1 LFLFK
6 KFIQTIMHKTL
17 LALTFF
23 LLLALSSH
31 AQENNNNY
39 FPVQTKI
46 INGTIE
52 GNFDTKTGL
61 QLYFGVPFAKPPI
74 GPLRW
79 KSPQPLE
86 NWKGV
91 KQTKKF
97 GPRPVQAIVFGDM
110 NSRSDGL
117 SEDCLYLNVWTP
129 AKRDTKDLPV
139 LVYFYGGGVVGGD
152 ASEPRYDGESL
163 AKKGIVVVTVNYRL
177 GIFGFLSLPEL
188 SAEAPYKA
196 SGNYGF
202 LDQVAALKWVQKN
215 IAAFGGNPNHV
226 TIAGE
231 SAGSMSVSVLMASPL
246 SKNLINAAIGESG
259 ASINP
264 TGAPVSLKDAEKT
277 GLDFVTK
284 AGVTKLSE
292 LRKLST
298 KDVYEIYKASGRFGF
313 PTVIDGYFLKKSLP
327 EVFESK
333 QQAMVPLLAG
343 WNSAEIPGGA
353 FMQGLPNTEEN
364 FIKKVKQVFPT
375 DYDEVLKLWPHG
387 NEKEV
392 ERSATDLASD
402 GFIVFSTW
410 KWIDLQTNNS
420 SQPVYRYLFSRMRPP
435 LIDKNTTAGLAG
447 GTQKKDPNA
456 PAPPEPIGAPHASE
470 IEYALGNL
478 ASNTHYEWTTDDY
491 KVSKT
496 MQDFFA
502 NFIIKYNPNG
512 ANVPNWPT
520 VRPGDKDPDVMDI
533 NVESNAVK
541 ATDGAQFQFLD
552 RFYSNKK

>member
-1 LFLFK
+1 
-6 KFIQTIMHKTL
+6 MHKNL
-17 LALTFF
+17 LALGFF
-23 LLLALSSH
+23 LLLALLSH

-79 KSPQPLE
+79 KAPQPME

-139 LVYFYGGGVVGGD
+139 LVYFYGGGFVGGD
-152 ASEPRYDGESL
+152 ASEPRYDGASL
-163 AKKGIVVVTVNYRL
+163 AEKGIVVVTVNYRL

-246 SKNLINAAIGESG
+246 SKDLINAAIGESG

-284 AGVTKLSE
+284 AGVPKLSE

-313 PTVIDGYFLKKSLP
+313 PTVIDGYLLKSSLP
-327 EVFESK
+327 EIFESK
-333 QQAMVPLLAG
+333 QQAMIPLLAG
-343 WNSAEIPGGA
+343 WNSAETQGGS

-364 FIKKVKQVFPT
+364 FIKKVKQFFPT
-375 DYDEVLKLWPHG
+375 DYEEVLKLWPHG
-387 NEKEV
+387 NENEI
-392 ERSATDLASD
+392 ERSATDIASD
-402 GFIVFSTW
+402 RFIVFSTW
-410 KWIDLQTNNS
+410 KWLDLQINNS
-420 SQPVYRYLFSRMRPP
+420 SQPVYRYLFSRIRRP
-435 LIDKNTTAGLAG
+435 LIDKNATASLAG
-447 GTQKKDPNA
+447 GTKRADPNA
-456 PAPPEPIGAPHASE
+456 PKMPEPIGASHSSE

-496 MQDFFA
+496 MEDFFA

-520 VRPGDKDPDVMDI
+520 VKPGDKDPDVMDI
-533 NVESNAVK
+533 NVESIAVK

-552 RFYSNKK
+552 QFYSNKK